1 MADHQHTPLTRDSIR
16 SGHIRD
22 LIRKNAVTYK
32 VLSDAELHA
41 SLTSMFPGGAPETDV
56 WLFGYGSL
64 IWNPSFHFADKCCAT
79 AYGYHRRFC
88 LQTHLG
94 RGSPEVPG
102 LTLALDRGGCCRG
115 VAFRIAQENAAEELE
130 IVWRREMV
138 SDAYIPRW
146 LSMTGPDGPFRAI
159 GFVMN
164 RTHER
169 YVGQLPEEEMA
180 ETIERAHGFLGPCA
194 EYLFNTVEH
203 LDELGM
209 PDRGLTRLRD
219 RVLEIRGTGDESGSS
234 RQE

>member
-1 MADHQHTPLTRDSIR
+1 MTEQKRIPLNRETIR

-22 LIRKNAVTYK
+22 LIRQHAITYK
-32 VLSDAELHA
+32 VLSDEELLA
-41 SLTSMFPGGAPETDV
+41 SLASMFPKGKPEQDV

-64 IWNPSFHFADKCCAT
+64 IWNPAFQFAERRCAT
-79 AYGYHRRFC
+79 AHGFHRSFC

-102 LTLALDRGGCCRG
+102 LTLGLDRGGCCRG
-115 VAFRIAQENAAEELE
+115 VAFRIPRDAAEEELE

-146 LSMTGPDGPFRAI
+146 LTLSTDHGRIKAI

-164 RTHER
+164 RAHER
-169 YVGQLPEEEMA
+169 YVGDMGEEEA
-180 ETIERAHGFLGPCA
+180 AQTIERAEGFLGPCA
-194 EYLFNTVEH
+194 EYLFNTVDH

-209 PDRGLTRLRD
+209 PDKGLTRLRN
-219 RVLEIRGTGDESGSS
+219 RVSEIRKGRG
-234 RQE
+234 

>member
-1 MADHQHTPLTRDSIR
+1 MSIPTKIDLNRDTIR
-16 SGHIRD
+16 SGHIRS
-22 LIRKNAVTYK
+22 LIRAHATSYR
-32 VLSDAELHA
+32 VLTDEELHA
-41 SLTSMFPGGAPETDV
+41 SLTSMFPEDGPQGDA

-64 IWNPSFHFADKCCAT
+64 IWNPTIHFAESRCAT
-79 AYGYHRRFC
+79 AHGYHRRFC

-94 RGSPEVPG
+94 RGSPETPG
-102 LTLALDRGGCCRG
+102 LTLGLDRGGCCRG
-115 VAFRIAQENAAEELE
+115 VAFRIPRETALEELE

-146 LSMTGPDGPFRAI
+146 LTLSSEEGPIRAI

-164 RTHER
+164 RDHER

-180 ETIERAHGFLGPCA
+180 RTIERAHGFLGPCA

-203 LDELGM
+203 LDELGI

-219 RVLEIRGTGDESGSS
+219 RVSEIRSAAGDPSD
-234 RQE
+234 